1 MGQHLGLVGS
11 WAGWSC
17 LRYHVRNVACVTG
30 YHFSSF
36 LPRVLLCRERLS
48 QPVFMHNACHFIC
61 IHFVV
66 TLFGSRPTSQ
76 FALVSFSFVHSDEKG
91 AHWDYPCNYH
101 LPDFFVS
108 DDPEKRKNHYSFV
121 GSCPVS
127 AVFRHVPSTQKEH
140 INIHSVVCVYCAQ
153 FSVRP

>member
-66 TLFGSRPTSQ
+66 MLFGSRPTSQ
-76 FALVSFSFVHSDEKG
+76 FALVSFSFVHSFLSVTIQRREKII
-91 AHWDYPCNYH
+91 AFLWVLVQCLLY
-101 LPDFFVS
+101 FVTYR
-108 DDPEKRKNHYSFV
+108 PHRKNISTSTVWSVSIVHSFQCDLEPTRQ
-121 GSCPVS
+121 S
-127 AVFRHVPSTQKEH
+127 QKLSH
-140 INIHSVVCVYCAQ
+140 VVC
-153 FSVRP
+153 